1 MVKMQ
6 QRQFG
11 DEPMKAINFRVPESL
26 YEQIKKT
33 SKEQRKSISLLLAQI
48 IEDALANKTD
58 GGNNG

>member
-26 YEQIKKT
+26 YEKIKKT
-33 SKEQRKSISLLLAQI
+33 SHQQRKSISLLLAQI
-48 IEDALANKTD
+48 IEAALVNQKE
-58 GGNNG
+58 GGNQG

>member
-26 YEQIKKT
+26 YEQIKKA

-48 IEDALANKTD
+48 IEDALMNKT
-58 GGNNG
+58 GNEE